1 MNYGYARVSSK
12 GQKLDRQ
19 LVELVKFG
27 IEKKNIFED
36 KESGKD
42 FNRKNYLRLKK
53 KLKEGDLVVI
63 KSIDRLGRNYSMILD
78 EWTFLTKTVKCD
90 VVVLDMSLLDTRV
103 ENNLIGRFIADIVL
117 QILSFVAENERSNI
131 KERQA
136 EGIKLAK
143 ERGVKFGR
151 PGVRLDPKREAVF
164 SHYSSGEISLKEV
177 LNILHIKRSTFYK
190 YYNQYKSSLTDDS
203 VREQKSYC

>member
-53 KLKEGDLVVI
+53 KLKEAGF
-63 KSIDRLGRNYSMILD
+63 RL
-78 EWTFLTKTVKCD
+78 
-90 VVVLDMSLLDTRV
+90 
-103 ENNLIGRFIADIVL
+103 A
-117 QILSFVAENERSNI
+117 
-131 KERQA
+131 
-136 EGIKLAK
+136 
-143 ERGVKFGR
+143 
-151 PGVRLDPKREAVF
+151 
-164 SHYSSGEISLKEV
+164 
-177 LNILHIKRSTFYK
+177 
-190 YYNQYKSSLTDDS
+190 
-203 VREQKSYC
+203 